1 MKPNLRHHTKQKN
14 YVAIF
19 YSLVFHFFLFVFL
32 VNYSSINVG
41 DIIENFKKEFLINE
55 NQSEQYDL
63 NEIEINELYIPYF
76 RNII

>member
-1 MKPNLRHHTKQKN
+1 MKPNLKHHTKQKY

-32 VNYSSINVG
+32 VNYSSISVDDVIG
-41 DIIENFKKEFLINE
+41 NFKKEFLINE
-55 NQSEQYDL
+55 SQNKKYDM
-63 NEIEINELYIPYF
+63 NEMEINELYLPYT

>member
-1 MKPNLRHHTKQKN
+1 MKPNLRQHTKQKN
-14 YVAIF
+14 YAAIF

-32 VNYSSINVG
+32 VNYTSISMD

-55 NQSEQYDL
+55 NQSNQYDM
-63 NEIEINELYIPYF
+63 NEMEINELYVPYA

>member
-1 MKPNLRHHTKQKN
+1 MKPNLKHHTKQKN

-32 VNYSSINVG
+32 VNYSSISVD

-55 NQSEQYDL
+55 NQNKKYDM
-63 NEIEINELYIPYF
+63 NEMEINELYLPYT